1 MANPIKQFLSILL
14 VISTFA
20 ATAQSTFVGIHH
32 VRLAVRDL
40 DRSVGFYTHTT
51 GLKPVSRTNLRK
63 PVGLEQQ
70 SGFAHVPR
78 KVAVLQSAN
87 ARLELVQFAGAEK
100 LPPSPMPIPGP
111 GITHV
116 CYQSPAGVAIYEKVK
131 AAGGSVVSRGNG
143 PVDRGFGIRYTY
155 LRDPDNLLFETEQLD
170 KPKFTDSLWV
180 GHVALVTPDIDR
192 LVTFYQN
199 LLGTP
204 PANRVDNIK
213 NSPKL
218 DDIANIDG
226 LRLRGAWFKVGN
238 MQLEIWQFENP
249 VTPQPTQPVP
259 FTQIGY
265 GQIGFEVSDLPADYA
280 RLNAQGVKFLSQPV
294 SADGASAVYF
304 RDPDGNLLCL
314 ISPKANAPDSVRN
327 LKKLE

>member
-1 MANPIKQFLSILL
+1 MKQLLTILL
-14 VISTFA
+14 TVSTLA
-20 ATAQSTFVGIHH
+20 AMAQSTVVGIHH
-32 VRLAVRDL
+32 VRLSVRDL
-40 DRSVGFYTHTT
+40 DRSVGFYSRTT
-51 GLKPVSRTNLRK
+51 GLKTVFRTNLSK
-63 PVGLEQQ
+63 PVNLERQ
-70 SGFAHVPR
+70 SGFVHVPR
-78 KVAVLQSAN
+78 KVAVMQSAN
-87 ARLELVQFAGAEK
+87 ARLELVQFAGADK
-100 LPPSPMPIPGP
+100 QGPGAMPIPGP

-116 CYQSPAGVAIYEKVK
+116 CYQSPAGVAIYEKVN

-204 PANRVDNIK
+204 PTNRIDNIK

-218 DDIANIDG
+218 NDIANMDG

-249 VTPQPTQPVP
+249 ATPQPTQPVP

-265 GQIGFEVSDLPADYA
+265 GQIAFEVSDLPADYV
-280 RLNAQGVKFLSQPV
+280 RLSGLGVKFLSQPV
-294 SADGASAVYF
+294 SVDGASAVYF

-314 ISPKANAPDSVRN
+314 VSPKANALDSVRN